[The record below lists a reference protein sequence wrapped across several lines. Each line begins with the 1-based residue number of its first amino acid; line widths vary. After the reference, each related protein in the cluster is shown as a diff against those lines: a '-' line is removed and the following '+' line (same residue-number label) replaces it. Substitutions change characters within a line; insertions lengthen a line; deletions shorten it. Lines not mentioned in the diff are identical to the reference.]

1 MKHEDWKA
9 FTELISRV
17 YRLYQRPPLEVED
30 MRLFFDALADL
41 SFEAVAEGVKRHMR
55 ACTGE
60 AGRYAPTPASIR
72 LALFGTP
79 EQQAAA
85 AWVEVQKARS
95 GIGTSRS
102 VRFDDPRIHAA
113 LLACGGWV
121 GLAWATNDKWPCF
134 RQAYLAATTNCV
146 SWSDVPNHMAGGDEL
161 DGGWSWMPDQIVD
174 VKTQKFELLPQK
186 QAPLELASG
195 E

>member
-1 MKHEDWKA
+1 MRRTDWKR
-9 FTELISRV
+9 FTDFMKDVWEV
-17 YRLYQRPPLEVED
+17 YQKPPLSERGMRLY
-30 MRLFFDALADL
+30 FDALAEL
-41 SFEAVAEGVKRHMR
+41 PFEMVVQGVERHMK
-55 ACTGE
+55 AMTGE
-60 AGRYAPTPASIR
+60 SGRFAPKPADIL

-95 GIGTSRS
+95 GIGTGRS

-134 RQAYLAATTNCV
+134 RQAYIAATTNDV
-146 SWSDVPNHMAGGDEL
+146 SWEDVPNHMAGGDEL